1 MKINNLK
8 HIFYIVGNYGDISKK
23 LMILFF
29 FKHVICDKIFLLPK
43 KNSQNGKKSWPK
55 KINVEMSLIEV
66 WY

>member
-43 KNSQNGKKSWPK
+43 KNSQNGKKS
-55 KINVEMSLIEV
+55 
-66 WY
+66 